1 MKVNII
7 NHESLI
13 MFALL
18 LQSGTMPTFD
28 EVRMRD
34 CLTLAETDAP
44 SAIINASEWQKNKGG
59 YLAQACLAAAYTK
72 QNQHAKAAAQFVLA
86 ATAAQT
92 AKNKIAP
99 ALWAQAGNAAL
110 AAGQPSEAQVHL
122 TKALAGGTLQ
132 RTSRGD
138 ALIGRARAYVAGGQ
152 VEPAATD
159 LAEARRIMPNDPTA
173 WLLSATLA
181 RRTNDLAGAQQFI
194 QTAAALS
201 PSNAAVALEAGNI
214 AVAAGAYDI
223 AREQWLQT
231 IRISPQSAQADTA
244 RRLIEQLAAM
254 GAKPAAKGVTPP
266 VAPVKAP
273 EPETR

>member
-1 MKVNII
+1 MLLPFV
-7 NHESLI
+7 
-13 MFALL
+13 LL
-18 LQSGTMPTFD
+18 LQTTALPTFD

-59 YLAQACLAAAYTK
+59 YLAQACLAAAYTE
-72 QNQHAKAAAQFVLA
+72 QNQHAKAAAQLVLA
-86 ATAAQT
+86 ATAAQA
-92 AKNKIAP
+92 AKDKIAP
-99 ALWAQAGNAAL
+99 ALWAQAGSAAL
-110 AAGQPSEAQVHL
+110 AAGQPSEAQTHL

-132 RTSRGD
+132 RTARGG
-138 ALIGRARAYVAGGQ
+138 ALIDRARAYVAGGQ
-152 VEPAATD
+152 VEPAIAD
-159 LAEARRIMPNDPTA
+159 LAEARRIMPNDPSA

-181 RRTNDLAGAQQFI
+181 RRINDLAGAQQFI

-201 PSNAAVALEAGNI
+201 PSDAAVALEAGNI

-244 RRLIEQLAAM
+244 RRLVEQLAVM
-254 GAKPAAKGVTPP
+254 GTKPAAAGAAPP
-266 VAPVKAP
+266 VVSVKAP

>member
-1 MKVNII
+1 M
-7 NHESLI
+7 SAAS
-13 MFALL
+13 ALL
-18 LQSGTMPTFD
+18 KRGTA
-28 EVRMRD
+28 R
-34 CLTLAETDAP
+34 
-44 SAIINASEWQKNKGG
+44 
-59 YLAQACLAAAYTK
+59 
-72 QNQHAKAAAQFVLA
+72 
-86 ATAAQT
+86 
-92 AKNKIAP
+92 
-99 ALWAQAGNAAL
+99 AAL
-110 AAGQPSEAQVHL
+110 GRAGDAVADL